1 MKKILVVPDVH
12 GRTIWKEPVNKYIDQ
27 VDRVIFL
34 GDYLDPYRNEGIE
47 YTPGNVYDN
56 LMEIIRLKLTHQGKV
71 ILIKGNHDQHY
82 SSKIFYEQ
90 ARGSRCDKRNWEKY
104 HEVFKEHKDLF
115 QLAYLEIV
123 NDIPYVFTHAGLTA
137 YWLNKVNSKVWG
149 LNDREISI
157 ADQDIIDRINLLDD
171 DGLGQEMLCVIGKL
185 RSLFHGEKTGSVLW
199 ADIEE
204 HSTDVPKVYGF
215 NQVFQVFGHTR
226 LDGMLED
233 MIAYDH
239 LAMID
244 SQKCFMI
251 EEDNDKKIETL
262 IG

>member
-1 MKKILVVPDVH
+1 M
-12 GRTIWKEPVNKYIDQ
+12 
-27 VDRVIFL
+27 
-34 GDYLDPYRNEGIE
+34 
-47 YTPGNVYDN
+47 
-56 LMEIIRLKLTHQGKV
+56 
-71 ILIKGNHDQHY
+71 
-82 SSKIFYEQ
+82 
-90 ARGSRCDKRNWEKY
+90 
-104 HEVFKEHKDLF
+104 
-115 QLAYLEIV
+115 AYLEIV

-137 YWLNKVNSKVWG
+137 YWLIKVNSKVWG
-149 LNDREISI
+149 LNDRDISI

-185 RSLFHGEKTGSVLW
+185 RSLFHGEKTGSVLL

-204 HSTDVPKVYGF
+204 HSTNVPKVYGF

-251 EEDNDKKIETL
+251 DENIEQKIVSIMEYE
-262 IG
+262 IINKQ